1 MKKVIIIDGIE
12 SRFIIQTSNLSV
24 FRKLTD
30 EIMLQKNLF
39 MIYSLIFISIT
50 IWLHTFNEIVLGEDM
65 VKTGLF
71 QNTLAYC
78 AQQYRKQLLAEQTST
93 NLQNMLLHPSLFLLV
108 FSASCQLLFDS
119 KNIFFRARS
128 LARILAFLLQKKWF
142 FKCKIYSILLHGQ
155 IIKVWYS
162 NKKFQHL

>member
-1 MKKVIIIDGIE
+1 
-12 SRFIIQTSNLSV
+12 
-24 FRKLTD
+24 
-30 EIMLQKNLF
+30 
-39 MIYSLIFISIT
+39 MI
-50 IWLHTFNEIVLGEDM
+50 TFNKIVLGEDM

-71 QNTLAYC
+71 QNMLAYC

-128 LARILAFLLQKKWF
+128 LARILAFLLQKKMIFQMQNLQHIVTWSNNR
-142 FKCKIYSILLHGQ
+142 SI
-155 IIKVWYS
+155 I
-162 NKKFQHL
+162 

>member
-1 MKKVIIIDGIE
+1 
-12 SRFIIQTSNLSV
+12 
-24 FRKLTD
+24 
-30 EIMLQKNLF
+30 MLQKELF
-39 MIYSLIFISIT
+39 MTYSLILYKYHYMI
-50 IWLHTFNEIVLGEDM
+50 TFNEIVLGEDM

-71 QNTLAYC
+71 ENVLAYC

-128 LARILAFLLQKKWF
+128 LTRILAFLLQKKMIFQMQNLQHIVTWSNNR
-142 FKCKIYSILLHGQ
+142 SI
-155 IIKVWYS
+155 I
-162 NKKFQHL
+162 

>member
-1 MKKVIIIDGIE
+1 MQIDRWNYVAKGIIYD
-12 SRFIIQTSNLSV
+12 
-24 FRKLTD
+24 
-30 EIMLQKNLF
+30 
-39 MIYSLIFISIT
+39 IFIDFHKYHNT
-50 IWLHTFNEIVLGEDM
+50 ITFNEIVLGEDM

-71 QNTLAYC
+71 ENVLAYC

-128 LARILAFLLQKKWF
+128 LTRILAFLLQKKM
-142 FKCKIYSILLHGQ
+142 I
-155 IIKVWYS
+155 
-162 NKKFQHL
+162 FQMQNLQHIVTLE

>member
-1 MKKVIIIDGIE
+1 MQIDRWNYVAKGIIYD
-12 SRFIIQTSNLSV
+12 
-24 FRKLTD
+24 
-30 EIMLQKNLF
+30 
-39 MIYSLIFISIT
+39 IFIDFHKYHNT
-50 IWLHTFNEIVLGEDM
+50 ITFNEIVLGEDM

-71 QNTLAYC
+71 ENVLAYC

-128 LARILAFLLQKKWF
+128 LTRILAFLLQKKKRF
-142 FKCKIYSILLHGQ
+142 FKCKIYSILLH
-155 IIKVWYS
+155 
-162 NKKFQHL
+162 

>member
-1 MKKVIIIDGIE
+1 MQIDRWNYVAKGIIYD
-12 SRFIIQTSNLSV
+12 
-24 FRKLTD
+24 
-30 EIMLQKNLF
+30 
-39 MIYSLIFISIT
+39 IFIDFHKYHNT
-50 IWLHTFNEIVLGEDM
+50 ITFNEIVLGEDM

-71 QNTLAYC
+71 ENVLAYC

-128 LARILAFLLQKKWF
+128 LARILAFLLQKK
-142 FKCKIYSILLHGQ
+142 K
-155 IIKVWYS
+155 
-162 NKKFQHL
+162 